1 MRIIKIVSTLMVLFL
16 SLTIVVAQ
24 TDCPALVRTAIETA
38 ASICEATGRNQL
50 CYGNNSLTVIAR
62 ETESE
67 ATFGNPGD
75 LLNVEDVQRLELSP
89 MNLSDETWAV
99 VIMNIQADLPAST
112 SENVTLLPFGEAVID
127 NLGDAVQIGARI
139 VAPNAINVRSAP
151 STQGS
156 IVRILDPGIPVTL
169 NGRNAAGDWY
179 HVQLGEGEAG
189 WIVGYLVQADAD
201 LTTLRV
207 IDNNDTPGYV
217 PMQAFTLQTGMGDA
231 GCAEAPNS
239 GLLVQTPEAAGDIQ
253 LQVNGVDIQLS
264 GTAFLQ
270 AEAGNGLF
278 VSILEGSGT
287 LSALAKS
294 VIVPAGAGSSVLI
307 DENLLVSDVPADP
320 TPYNPEDLQ
329 ALPLS
334 LLPRQIEL
342 IEPLRPRD
350 ITRLAG
356 CQIMSESDL
365 TNFREGPATAYFTT
379 GTLDGNRPYRVT
391 GWTNGG
397 DGFVWWRVSARQWV
411 RVDLVTAS
419 GNCDSVAYADDRPSQ
434 PTTSGYST
442 DLTCTSERV
451 IYAEAGDI
459 IPISDT
465 YYVLGVPVGAII
477 VRFFVDGDM
486 VYEGE
491 GTASN
496 VGITWSTTWAATA
509 GIHNVEAQYTPTVLI
524 PPDWAPGESASHKV
538 CQIRVE

>member
-1 MRIIKIVSTLMVLFL
+1 MRMPRFVAALMVVFL
-16 SLTIVVAQ
+16 GLTTVAAQ
-24 TDCPALVRTAIETA
+24 TDCPALVRAAIDTA
-38 ASICEATGRNQL
+38 ASTCEATGRNQL
-50 CYGNNSLTVIAR
+50 CFGHPAITATTRTI
-62 ETESE
+62 SE

-75 LLNVEDVQRLELSP
+75 LLNVEGVQRLVLSP
-89 MNLSDETWAV
+89 LNLDDETWAV
-99 VIMNIQADLPAST
+99 AMMNIQADLPAST
-112 SENVTLLPFGEAVID
+112 SENVSLLLFGGAVLD
-127 NLGDAVQIGARI
+127 NLGDAVQIEARI

-156 IVRILDPGIPVTL
+156 IVSILDPGIPVTL

-179 HVQLGEGEAG
+179 HAQLGEGGAG

-201 LTTLRV
+201 LTALRV
-207 IDNNDTPGYV
+207 IDNDTPSYA
-217 PMQAFTLQTGMGDA
+217 PMQAFTLQTGLGDA

-239 GLLVQTPEAAGDIQ
+239 GLLVQTPEAAGDIR
-253 LQVNGVDIQLS
+253 LQVNGVDFQLS
-264 GTAFLQ
+264 GTTFLQ

-307 DENLLVSDVPADP
+307 DENLLVNDVPADP
-320 TPYNPEDLQ
+320 TPYDPAVLQ
-329 ALPLS
+329 SLPLT

-356 CQIMSESDL
+356 CRIVSESDL

-379 GTLDGNRPYRVT
+379 GTLDANRPYRVT

-434 PTTSGYST
+434 PTTSGHST

-459 IPISDT
+459 IPITDT
-465 YYVLGVPVGAII
+465 YYVLDVPVGAVI

-486 VYEGE
+486 VYEGV

-496 VGITWSTTWAATA
+496 VGITWSTTWVATA

>member
-1 MRIIKIVSTLMVLFL
+1 MRMPRLVAALMVVFL
-16 SLTIVVAQ
+16 GLTTAAAQ
-24 TDCPALVRTAIETA
+24 TDCPALVRAAIETA
-38 ASICEATGRNQL
+38 ASTCEATGRNQL
-50 CYGNNSLTVIAR
+50 CYGHPAITAMMRI
-62 ETESE
+62 TSE
-67 ATFGNPGD
+67 AAFGNPGD
-75 LLNVEDVQRLELSP
+75 LLNVEGVQRLELSP
-89 MNLSDETWAV
+89 MNLDDETWAV
-99 VIMNIQADLPAST
+99 AMMNIQADLPAST
-112 SENVTLLPFGEAVID
+112 SENVSLLLIGGAALD
-127 NLGDAVQIGARI
+127 NLGDAVQIEARI

-156 IVRILDPGIPVTL
+156 IVSILDPGIPVTL

-179 HVQLGEGEAG
+179 HVQLGEGGAG

-201 LTTLRV
+201 LTALRV
-207 IDNNDTPGYV
+207 IDNDAPSYA

-239 GLLVQTPEAAGDIQ
+239 GLLVQTPEAAGDNIQ
-253 LQVNGVDIQLS
+253 LQVNGVDFQLS

-307 DENLLVSDVPADP
+307 DENLLVNDVPADP
-320 TPYNPEDLQ
+320 TPYDPGVLQ
-329 ALPLS
+329 SLPLA

-356 CQIMSESDL
+356 CRIVSESDL

-379 GTLDGNRPYRVT
+379 GTLDANRPYRVT

-419 GNCDSVAYADDRPSQ
+419 GNCDSVAYAEDRPSQ

-459 IPISDT
+459 IPITDT
-465 YYVLGVPVGAII
+465 YYVLDVPVGAVI

-486 VYEGE
+486 VYEGV

-496 VGITWSTTWAATA
+496 VGITWSTTWVATA